1 MFEGPEIQVQVKP
14 HGNAKGSTPYFRTS
28 DSTRE
33 QMLTVA
39 AKHTPKLAIATMTK
53 QQGGEMNVRSVSC
66 LPRNRE
72 QISNIRRSTSSIDQN
87 VLYSVMLECKRVQ
100 GSQEAFFV
108 TSRQHHHPKESSS
121 LTGSCKTW
129 WDSSLTTSTLQS
141 SLPILPSIWVN
152 STLHP
157 LRITTWCLRML
168 DLESTP
174 SSLALF

>member
-72 QISNIRRSTSSIDQN
+72 QISNIRRSTRSKDQN

-100 GSQEAFFV
+100 GSQEAYVRDVKAAPSPQGILFFDW
-108 TSRQHHHPKESSS
+108 Q
-121 LTGSCKTW
+121 
-129 WDSSLTTSTLQS
+129 LQENGEI
-141 SLPILPSIWVN
+141 P
-152 STLHP
+152 H
-157 LRITTWCLRML
+157 
-168 DLESTP
+168 
-174 SSLALF
+174 